1 MLEALFSSRVRVQ
14 LLTFFLMNPG
24 ANVHARALVQKLG
37 VHYNAVWKEL
47 LHLEQAG
54 VLLSE
59 TRGKTKLYR
68 LNPQY
73 PILPELRAIVLKT
86 TGLGDVLREAL
97 SRIPGTRAAFI
108 YGSFAAGEM
117 DPQSDI
123 DLMLIGKINL
133 MQLAPAI
140 AKVESDLGRSVNYI
154 AFTPKEWE
162 DKVGAQEPFVLNV
175 LTSPKIMLIGEE
187 DALRATDSAESH
199 QGIQSAS
206 RGSPPPAPGRRTR
219 PRHRRT

>member
-1 MLEALFSSRVRVQ
+1 VQ

-24 ANVHARALVQKLG
+24 ANVHARALVQGFG

-54 VLLSE
+54 ALLSE

-73 PILPELRAIVLKT
+73 PILSELRAIVLKT

-97 SRIPGTRAAFI
+97 GRFPETTAAFI
-108 YGSFAAGEM
+108 YGSFATGDM
-117 DPQSDI
+117 DTQSDI

-133 MQLAPAI
+133 TRLAPVI
-140 AKVESDLGRSVNYI
+140 AKVEKDLGRSVNYI
-154 AFTPKEWE
+154 AYTPDEWGE
-162 DKVGAQEPFVLNV
+162 KITAREPFIKNILS
-175 LTSPKIMLIGEE
+175 SPKIMLIGEE
-187 DALRATDSAESH
+187 DALRATDSAKSH
-199 QGIQSAS
+199 QGIQSAP
-206 RGSPPPAPGRRTR
+206 RGNPPPAPGRRTR
-219 PRHRRT
+219 PRHR